1 MFDNFD
7 IYSKIAISILLIN
20 SVILSN
26 LISIGFIFF
35 GNYLLKKFNIE
46 NKYPSLKKIIEL
58 RLKFQQFYLILNL
71 SLIFFGI
78 FVQIAF
84 ALFVLFF

>member
-71 SLIFFGI
+71 SY
-78 FVQIAF
+78 
-84 ALFVLFF
+84 